1 MPRHSN
7 RQGHGNRQGGR
18 ASYRGAADPAD
29 SYPESPPPTYEEAL
43 SEGVEESVREPVQD
57 PVYSGQQ
64 ISAYADFT
72 YTVPAPPN
80 AGVVPQD
87 ALGPVST
94 RDFSQVAYSTLPYTV
109 GLGFPHGGG
118 QEYGGQPYAGQPY
131 AGQPYAGQ
139 PYAGQGVR
147 DDRGPYSVAQQASA
161 QPSGA
166 AEAWYQ
172 VTSSRRRHR
181 HGADAPAHTTSSA
194 RSGKRHGG
202 GRSGPS

>member
-1 MPRHSN
+1 M
-7 RQGHGNRQGGR
+7 
-18 ASYRGAADPAD
+18 
-29 SYPESPPPTYEEAL
+29 
-43 SEGVEESVREPVQD
+43 REPVQD

-118 QEYGGQPYAGQPY
+118 QEYGGQQYG
-131 AGQPYAGQ
+131 GQ

-161 QPSGA
+161 QPPGA
-166 AEAWYQ
+166 AEAWDQ
-172 VTSSRRRHR
+172 GTSSRRRHR
-181 HGADAPAHTTSSA
+181 HGSDAPAHTTSAA